1 MNNSFKNLFNKT
13 DTIIAIIIYAMIV
26 LLWNAAENFEAVADL
41 FAQNITPQLFPQIL
55 LITIGLLT
63 AIIPFEHIL
72 LKKSGKDID
81 SGRKKKVN
89 FATYGTMA
97 ILLTIIVFSE
107 YLGAYVTI
115 FLSCFILPI
124 FWGEKNLKLLIPYVI
139 LFPLFIIL
147 IFNIVLGVYFEPGI
161 LEEFLN

>member
-1 MNNSFKNLFNKT
+1 
-13 DTIIAIIIYAMIV
+13 
-26 LLWNAAENFEAVADL
+26 
-41 FAQNITPQLFPQIL
+41 
-55 LITIGLLT
+55 
-63 AIIPFEHIL
+63 
-72 LKKSGKDID
+72 
-81 SGRKKKVN
+81 
-89 FATYGTMA
+89 MA

-161 LEEFLN
+161 LEEILN

>member
-26 LLWNAAENFEAVADL
+26 LLWNAAENFDAVSDL
-41 FAQNITPQLFPQIL
+41 YAQNITPQLYPQIL
-55 LITIGLLT
+55 LITIGILT

>member
-26 LLWNAAENFEAVADL
+26 FLWNAAENFEAVSDL

-124 FWGEKNLKLLIPYVI
+124 FWGEKNLKLLLSLIHISEPTRPY
-139 LFPLFIIL
+139 
-147 IFNIVLGVYFEPGI
+147 
-161 LEEFLN
+161 

>member
-1 MNNSFKNLFNKT
+1 M
-13 DTIIAIIIYAMIV
+13 
-26 LLWNAAENFEAVADL
+26 
-41 FAQNITPQLFPQIL
+41 
-55 LITIGLLT
+55 LT

-147 IFNIVLGVYFEPGI
+147 IFNIVLNVLCSLNYYMNCRYVLYFSIKYSNVGYLI
-161 LEEFLN
+161 YGDVL

>member
-26 LLWNAAENFEAVADL
+26 FLWIAAEKFDSVSDL
-41 FAQNITPQLFPQIL
+41 FAQNIPPQLFPQIL

-81 SGRKKKVN
+81 SGRKKKIN
-89 FATYGTMA
+89 FSTYGTMA

-107 YLGAYVTI
+107 YLGAYITI
-115 FLSCFILPI
+115 FLTCVILPI

-139 LFPLFIIL
+139 FFPLFIIL
-147 IFNIVLGVYFEPGI
+147 IFNVILGVYFEPGI
-161 LEEFLN
+161 LEGFI

>member
-1 MNNSFKNLFNKT
+1 
-13 DTIIAIIIYAMIV
+13 MIV
-26 LLWNAAENFEAVADL
+26 LLWNAAENFDAVSDL